1 MVMFRSRYETF
12 IIQDDGR
19 ELFRTWSL
27 AVVYRYLKIIN
38 CDNIAERVCE
48 AVDKAY
54 EDNRH
59 PLDRLELVIDIR
71 EDCVE
76 ERTD

>member
-1 MVMFRSRYETF
+1 MFRSRYETF

-27 AVVYRYLKIIN
+27 AAVYRYLKVIN
-38 CDNIAERVCE
+38 CDHIAERVCE
-48 AVDKAY
+48 AVDRVY

-71 EDCVE
+71 ENCIE

>member
-1 MVMFRSRYETF
+1 MVMFRSRHETF

-27 AVVYRYLKIIN
+27 TVVFRYLKVIN
-38 CDNIAERVCE
+38 CDHISDRVCD

-71 EDCVE
+71 EKSIE

>member
-1 MVMFRSRYETF
+1 MVMFRSRHETF

-27 AVVYRYLKIIN
+27 AAVYRCLKVIN
-38 CDNIAERVCE
+38 CALIAERVCE
-48 AVDKAY
+48 AVDAAY

-71 EDCVE
+71 ENYIE
-76 ERTD
+76 ERTE

>member
-1 MVMFRSRYETF
+1 MF

-27 AVVYRYLKIIN
+27 AAVYRYLKVIN
-38 CDNIAERVCE
+38 CDHISERVCE
-48 AVDKAY
+48 AVDKVY

-71 EDCVE
+71 EECIE

>member
-27 AVVYRYLKIIN
+27 AAVYRYLKVIN
-38 CDNIAERVCE
+38 CDHIAERVCE
-48 AVDKAY
+48 AVDRVY

-71 EDCVE
+71 ENCIE

>member
-27 AVVYRYLKIIN
+27 TAVYRYLKVIN
-38 CDNIAERVCE
+38 CDHIAERVCE

-71 EDCVE
+71 EDCIE

>member
-1 MVMFRSRYETF
+1 MVMFRSRHETF
-12 IIQDDGR
+12 IIKDDGR

-27 AVVYRYLKIIN
+27 AAVYRYLKVIN
-38 CDNIAERVCE
+38 CDSIVERVCE

-71 EDCVE
+71 EDCIE
-76 ERTD
+76 ERTY

>member
-1 MVMFRSRYETF
+1 MVMFRSRHETF

-27 AVVYRYLKIIN
+27 AAVYRYLKVIN
-38 CDNIAERVCE
+38 CDHIAERVCE
-48 AVDKAY
+48 SVDRAY

-71 EDCVE
+71 EDCFE
-76 ERTD
+76 ERID

>member
-1 MVMFRSRYETF
+1 MVMFRSRHEMF

-27 AVVYRYLKIIN
+27 AAVYRYLKVIN
-38 CDNIAERVCE
+38 CDHISERVCE
-48 AVDKAY
+48 AVDKVY

-71 EDCVE
+71 EECIE

>member
-27 AVVYRYLKIIN
+27 AAVYRYLKVIN
-38 CDNIAERVCE
+38 CDHIAERVCE
-48 AVDKAY
+48 AVDKVY

-71 EDCVE
+71 EDCIE

>member
-1 MVMFRSRYETF
+1 MVMFRSRHETF

-27 AVVYRYLKIIN
+27 SAVYRYLKVIN
-38 CDNIAERVCE
+38 CDHIVERVCE
-48 AVDKAY
+48 AVDNAY

>member
-27 AVVYRYLKIIN
+27 AAVYRYLKVIN
-38 CDNIAERVCE
+38 CDRIAERVCE
-48 AVDKAY
+48 AVDNAY
-54 EDNRH
+54 KDNRH

-76 ERTD
+76 ERVD